1 VEDKALLA
9 ELLAAE
15 TEDAVLEIL
24 TKKGLLNDEKRWRF
38 LGGMLNNQSIVHNQQ
53 TTAAAA
59 LVEKVTN
66 AIDAILMRKVRAA
79 GIDPRGPKAPQN
91 MPDAVEKYYGDLTD
105 DKVDVRKLAEES
117 MILYATGTKA
127 SPSISLYDAGEGQLA
142 EDFPKTFCSLIF
154 GSAEGAY
161 KGAVEFTQG
170 RFNMGGTG
178 VLPFCGDN
186 RKMQLIVSRVP
197 DDMCSKPHEWAFTV
211 FCFFPHKS
219 SPSWKYL
226 VGPDGNVMTA
236 GAEPMALVPK
246 MAAKSG
252 ELCPPRERKVPSG
265 TLIKMYDFKAPRSNI
280 CGELFRKLEDYL
292 LKPVLPLRLIECRE
306 GYKANVMQTTIWNR
320 LAKWNRKNLEPGF
333 EDGASIQIKLST
345 GETVPAEVRV
355 FKMLDKDAPDQDAP
369 QTGLRALINGQSHA
383 KRDTQFFKTN
393 AVNLEHIAGS
403 MLVTLD
409 CTGLNQTSR
418 NAMFMANRET
428 FREDDI
434 QKDLFKKLQK
444 ELKSHEGLQALNKK
458 RYEEKV
464 ANATSDELGISALE
478 ELLATDP
485 TLADLFSSMMPGK
498 VAASTKKQNPGD
510 KVTGDSKADFVGKEF
525 PTYFK
530 RADGMTIVK
539 IDLPQDDDART
550 SFNTDVVNNYFTRPK
565 HAGKVKFVGALEPTF
580 HLFNGRLTFTF
591 HAPKKAVIGTT
602 MMTQMEISDD
612 AGHGPFKLVVT
623 ATIVAPREKSEP
635 KPPKEPQQAQDSP
648 SRPNVIEVNR
658 GPEALPLTIEKVP
671 DTNRLQL
678 AINKDSKLLEQARNL
693 KKPEE
698 VPAVEFVF
706 KYGLALIAMGL
717 LENVKHTD
725 AWKTSEEQ
733 CRKNIQDHCAGVAR
747 VIVPL
752 CLTLPQK
759 LPKAA

>member
-1 VEDKALLA
+1 VQDKQLLT

-15 TEDAVLEIL
+15 TEESALEIL
-24 TKKGLLNDEKRWRF
+24 TQKGLLSDEKRWRF
-38 LGGMLNNQSIVHNQQ
+38 LGDMPNNQSIVHNQQ
-53 TTAAAA
+53 TTAPAA

-91 MPDAVEKYYGDLTD
+91 MPDAVDKFFGDLNNDT
-105 DKVDVRKLAEES
+105 VDIRKLAEES
-117 MILYATGTKA
+117 MVLYATGTKA
-127 SPSISLYDAGEGQLA
+127 LPSISLYDAGEGQLA

-178 VLPFCGDN
+178 VLPFCGEN

-226 VGPDGNVMTA
+226 VGTDGAVMTA
-236 GAEPMALVPK
+236 GAEPMGLLPK
-246 MAAKSG
+246 LAAKSG
-252 ELCPPRERKVPSG
+252 ELCAPRERMVPSG
-265 TLIKMYDFKAPRSNI
+265 TLIKMYNFKAPRSNI

-292 LKPVLPLRLIECRE
+292 LKPVLPLRLVECRE
-306 GYKANVMQTTIWNR
+306 GYTAKVMQNTIWNR
-320 LAKWNRKNLEPGF
+320 LSKWNRKNLEPGF
-333 EDGASIQIKLST
+333 EDGASIQIKLFT
-345 GETVPAEVRV
+345 DETILGEVRV
-355 FKMLDKDAPDQDAP
+355 FKILDKDDPDAEAP

-393 AVNLEHIAGS
+393 AVDLEHIAGS

-409 CTGLNQTSR
+409 CTSLNQTSR
-418 NAMFMANRET
+418 NAIFMANREH
-428 FREDDI
+428 FRDDDLL
-434 QKDLFKKLQK
+434 KDLFRKLQK
-444 ELKSHEGLQALNKK
+444 ELKNHEGLNALNKQ
-458 RYEEKV
+458 RYEEKIK
-464 ANATSDELGISALE
+464 NATSDDLGISALE
-478 ELLATDP
+478 ELLANDP
-485 TLADLFSSMMPGK
+485 SLADLFNSMMPGK
-498 VAASTKKQNPGD
+498 VAAATAKQNPGD
-510 KVTGDSKADFVGKEF
+510 KVVGDPKQQYVGKEY

-530 RADGMTIVK
+530 RSDGMTSVK
-539 IDLPQDDDART
+539 INLPQDDDART
-550 SFNTDVVNNYFTRPK
+550 SFNTDVINNYFSRPK
-565 HAGKVKFVGALEPTF
+565 HAGKVKFVGQLEPTF

-591 HAPKKAVIGTT
+591 HAPKKAVVGTSLV
-602 MMTQMEISDD
+602 TQIEISDD
-612 AGHGPFKLVVT
+612 AGHGPFKLAVT
-623 ATIVAPREKSEP
+623 ATITPPREKTEP
-635 KPPKEPQQAQDSP
+635 KPPKEPQQAQESP
-648 SRPNVIEVNR
+648 SRPDVIEVMN
-658 GPEALPLTIEKVP
+658 GPDGLPLTIEKVP
-671 DTNRLQL
+671 NTNRLQL
-678 AINKDSKLLEQARNL
+678 AVNKESKLLDQAKLL

-717 LENVKHTD
+717 LENAKQTKE
-725 AWKTSEEQ
+725 WKENEEQ
-733 CRKNIQDHCAGVAR
+733 CRKNIQEHCAGVAR

-759 LPKAA
+759 LPKVA

>member
-1 VEDKALLA
+1 MQDSQLLM

-15 TEDAVLEIL
+15 TEEAALEIL

-38 LGGMLNNQSIVHNQQ
+38 LGGMPNNQSIVHNQQ

-91 MPDAVEKYYGDLTD
+91 MPDAIDKFYGDLTD
-105 DKVDVRKLAEES
+105 DKIDVRKLAEES

-127 SPSISLYDAGEGQLA
+127 LPSISLYDTGEGQLA

-226 VGPDGNVMTA
+226 VGSDGNVMTA
-236 GAEPMALVPK
+236 GAEPLALVPK
-246 MAAKSG
+246 LAAKSG
-252 ELCPPRERKVPSG
+252 ELCAPRERKVPSG
-265 TLIKMYDFKAPRSNI
+265 TLIKMYNFKAPRSNI

-306 GYKANVMQTTIWNR
+306 GYTAKVMQNTIWNR

-345 GETVPAEVRV
+345 GETIPAEVRV
-355 FKMLDKDAPDQDAP
+355 FKILDKDDPDQDAP

-383 KRDTQFFKTN
+383 KRDTQFFKTKQ
-393 AVNLEHIAGS
+393 VDLEHIAGS

-409 CTGLNQTSR
+409 CTSLNQTSR
-418 NAMFMANRET
+418 NAIFMANRET
-428 FREDDI
+428 FREDDLL
-434 QKDLFKKLQK
+434 KDLFKKLQK
-444 ELKSHEGLQALNKK
+444 ELKNHEGLKALNQQ
-458 RYEEKV
+458 RYEEKIK
-464 ANATSDELGISALE
+464 NATSDELGISALE
-478 ELLATDP
+478 ELLANDP
-485 TLADLFSSMMPGK
+485 SLADLFSSMLPGK
-498 VAASTKKQNPGD
+498 VAAATATKNPGD
-510 KVTGDSKADFVGKEF
+510 KVAGEPNEYVGKEF

-530 RADGMTIVK
+530 RADGLTVVRV
-539 IDLPQDDDART
+539 DLPKGDDTRV
-550 SFNTDVVNNYFTRPK
+550 SFVTDVANNYLTRPK
-565 HAGKVKFVGALEPTF
+565 HPGIVTTTGSFEPSSR
-580 HLFNGRLTFTF
+580 LFNGRFTLTF
-591 HAPKKAVIGTT
+591 HCPKKAVVGTT
-602 MMTQMEISDD
+602 ETTEVLIKDD
-612 AGHGPFKLVVT
+612 ANHSFKLTVHVTVVP
-623 ATIVAPREKSEP
+623 AREKREREP
-635 KPPKEPQQAQDSP
+635 NHDKVQTQESP
-648 SRPNVIEVNR
+648 SRPDVIEVNN
-658 GPEALPLTIEKVP
+658 GADALPLTVEREP
-671 DTNRLQL
+671 GSTRLKL
-678 AINKDSKLLEQARNL
+678 ALNKDSHLLEQAKHTRP
-693 KKPEE
+693 PEE
-698 VPAVEFVF
+698 KPAVDFVF

-717 LENVKHTD
+717 LENVKPTS
-725 AWKTSEEQ
+725 AWKENEEQ
-733 CRKNIQDHCAGVAR
+733 CRKDINAHCAGVAR

>member
-1 VEDKALLA
+1 MEDKALLA
-9 ELLAAE
+9 ALLAAE
-15 TEDAVLEIL
+15 TEEAALEVLD
-24 TKKGLLNDEKRWRF
+24 KRGLFNDEKRWKV

-59 LVEKVTN
+59 MVEKVTN

-79 GIDPRGPKAPQN
+79 GIDPRGPQAPQS
-91 MPDAVEKYYGDLTD
+91 MPAAIEKFYGDLND
-105 DKVDVRKLAEES
+105 DNVDVRKLAEES
-117 MILYATGTKA
+117 MVMYATGSNA
-127 SPSISLYDAGEGQLA
+127 LPSIALYDAGEGQLA

-178 VLPFCGDN
+178 VLPFCGEN

-197 DDMCSKPHEWAFTV
+197 DDMNPKPHDWAFTV

-226 VGPDGNVMTA
+226 VGTDGNVMTA
-236 GAEPMALVPK
+236 GSEPMGLVPK
-246 MAAKSG
+246 LLAKSG
-252 ELCPPRERKVPSG
+252 EVCAPRERKVTSG
-265 TLIKMYDFKAPRSNI
+265 TLIKMYNFKSPKSNI
-280 CGELFRKLEDYL
+280 CGELYRKLEDYL

-306 GYKANVMQTTIWNR
+306 HYKANVMQITIWNR
-320 LAKWNRKNLEPGF
+320 LAKWSKKKLEEGF
-333 EDGASIQIKLST
+333 EDGASIQIKLVS
-345 GETVPAEVRV
+345 GETIPAEVRV
-355 FKMLDKDAPDQDAP
+355 FKMEKDDSEQDAP

-418 NAMFMANRET
+418 NAIFMANRET
-428 FREDDI
+428 FRDDDLL
-434 QKDLFKKLQK
+434 KDLFKKLQK
-444 ELKSHEGLQALNKK
+444 ELRNHEGLQALNKK

-478 ELLATDP
+478 ELLQTDP
-485 TLADLFSSMMPGK
+485 SLAELFSSMMPGK
-498 VAASTKKQNPGD
+498 IAAATKKLNPGD
-510 KVTGDSKADFVGKEF
+510 KVTGDPKPEFVGKEY
-525 PTYFK
+525 PTFF
-530 RADGMTIVK
+530 RRSDGMTVVK
-539 IDLPQDDDART
+539 IDLPKDDDART
-550 SFNTDVVNNYFTRPK
+550 SFNTDVVNNYFSRPK
-565 HAGKVKFVGALEPTF
+565 HAGKVKFVGQLEPTF

-591 HAPKKAVIGTT
+591 HAPKKAVVGTA
-602 MMTQMEISDD
+602 MMTQIEISDD

-623 ATIVAPREKSEP
+623 ATIVSPREKAEP
-635 KPPKEPQQAQDSP
+635 KPPKPPQTAQESP

-658 GPEALPLTIEKVP
+658 GPDALPLTIEKEP
-671 DTNRLQL
+671 NSTRLQL
-678 AINKDSKLLEQARNL
+678 AVNKDSKLLEQAKLL

-717 LENVKHTD
+717 LENVKQTPE
-725 AWKTSEEQ
+725 WKTNEQQ
-733 CRKNIQDHCAGVAR
+733 CRKNIEEHCAGIAR

>member
-1 VEDKALLA
+1 MMEDKALLA
-9 ELLAAE
+9 EFLAAE
-15 TEDAVLEIL
+15 TEESALEIL
-24 TKKGLLNDEKRWRF
+24 TKKGLLNDDKRWRV
-38 LGGMLNNQSIVHNQQ
+38 LGGMPNNQSIVHNQQ

-59 LVEKVTN
+59 MVEKVTN

-79 GIDPRGPKAPQN
+79 GIDPRGPKAPQS
-91 MPDAVEKYYGDLTD
+91 MPAAVEKFYGDLSESD
-105 DKVDVRKLAEES
+105 DIRKLAEES
-117 MILYATGTKA
+117 MVMYATG
-127 SPSISLYDAGEGQLA
+127 SNSLPSISLYDAGEGQLA

-197 DDMCSKPHEWAFTV
+197 DDMNPNPHDWAFTV

-226 VGPDGNVMTA
+226 VGTDGNVMTA
-236 GAEPMALVPK
+236 GGEPMGLVPK
-246 MAAKSG
+246 LLAKSG
-252 ELCPPRERKVPSG
+252 EVCAPRERKVTSG
-265 TLIKMYDFKAPRSNI
+265 TLIKMYNFKSPKSNI
-280 CGELFRKLEDYL
+280 CGELYRKLEDYL

-306 GYKANVMQTTIWNR
+306 HYKANVMQITIWNR
-320 LAKWNRKNLEPGF
+320 LAKWSKKKLEEGF
-333 EDGASIQIKLST
+333 EDGASIQIKLVS

-355 FKMLDKDAPDQDAP
+355 FKMEKDDSEQDAP

-418 NAMFMANRET
+418 NAIFMANRET
-428 FREDDI
+428 FRDDDLL
-434 QKDLFKKLQK
+434 KDLFKKLQK
-444 ELKSHEGLQALNKK
+444 ELRNHEGLQALNKK

-478 ELLATDP
+478 EMLATDP
-485 TLADLFSSMMPGK
+485 DLADLFSSMMPGK
-498 VAASTKKQNPGD
+498 IAAATKKLNPGD
-510 KVTGDSKADFVGKEF
+510 KVEGDPKPDFVGKEF

-530 RADGMTIVK
+530 RSDGMTVVTVN
-539 IDLPQDDDART
+539 LPKDDDART
-550 SFNTDVVNNYFTRPK
+550 SFNTDVVNNYFSRPK
-565 HAGKVKFVGALEPTF
+565 HAGKVKFVGQLEPTF
-580 HLFNGRLTFTF
+580 HLFNGRLTFTY
-591 HAPKKAVIGTT
+591 HAPKKAVVGTSL
-602 MMTQMEISDD
+602 MTQIEITDD

-623 ATIVAPREKSEP
+623 ATIVPPREKAEP
-635 KPPKEPQQAQDSP
+635 KPPKPPQTAQESP
-648 SRPNVIEVNR
+648 SRPNVIEVTR
-658 GPEALPLTIEKVP
+658 GPDALPLTIEKEP
-671 DTNRLQL
+671 NTNRLQL
-678 AINKDSKLLEQARNL
+678 AINKDSKLLEQAKNL
-693 KKPEE
+693 KKPED

-717 LENVKHTD
+717 LENIKQTTE
-725 AWKTSEEQ
+725 WKTNEQQ
-733 CRKNIQDHCAGVAR
+733 CRKNIEEHCAGVAR

>member
-1 VEDKALLA
+1 
-9 ELLAAE
+9 
-15 TEDAVLEIL
+15 
-24 TKKGLLNDEKRWRF
+24 
-38 LGGMLNNQSIVHNQQ
+38 MPNNQSVVQAQQ
-53 TTAAAA
+53 STAAAA
-59 LVEKVTN
+59 LVEKITN
-66 AIDAILMRKVRAA
+66 GIDAILMRKVRAA
-79 GIDPRGPKAPQN
+79 GIDPRDPDKAPGS
-91 MPDAVEKYYGDLTD
+91 MTKAVEKFYGDLS
-105 DKVDVRKLAEES
+105 DKSREEIRQIAEDS
-117 MILYATGTKA
+117 MILYATGTKSRPA
-127 SPSISLYDAGEGQLA
+127 ISFYDAGEGQHA
-142 EDFPKTFCSLIF
+142 EDFAKTFCSLIY
-154 GSAEGAY
+154 GSDEGSY
-161 KGAVEFTQG
+161 KGAVPFAQG

-178 VLPFCGDN
+178 VLPFCGDG

-197 DDMCSKPHEWAFTV
+197 DDMCKTPHDWGFTV
-211 FCFFPHKS
+211 FCFFPSTS

-226 VGPDGNVMTA
+226 VGTDGKIMTA
-236 GAEPMALVPK
+236 GSVPLGLVPK
-246 MAAKSG
+246 LFAKAG
-252 ELCPPRERKVPSG
+252 EICKPRERKVPSG
-265 TLIKMYDFKAPRSNI
+265 TLIKMYDYKAPKSNI
-280 CGELFRKLEDYL
+280 CGELYRKLEDYL
-292 LKPVLPLRLIECRE
+292 LKPMLPLRVIECRAE
-306 GYKANVMQTTIWNR
+306 YSAKVMQNTIWNR
-320 LAKWNRKNLEPGF
+320 LTAWGKDKLEEGF

-345 GETVPAEVRV
+345 GETIPAEVRV
-355 FKMLDKDAPDQDAP
+355 FKILDNDDPEQDAP

-383 KRDTQFFKTN
+383 KRDTQFFKTK
-393 AVNLEHIAGS
+393 AVDKEHIAGS

-409 CTGLNQTSR
+409 CTALNQTSR
-418 NAMFMANRET
+418 NAIFMSNREN
-428 FREDDI
+428 FREDPLLQEI
-434 QKDLFKKLQK
+434 LKKLQR
-444 ELKSHEGLQALNKK
+444 ELRSHEGLQTLNKK
-458 RYEEKV
+458 RYEEKI

-498 VAASTKKQNPGD
+498 IAAATKKLNPGD
-510 KVTGDSKADFVGKEF
+510 KVEGDPKPEFVGKEF

-530 RADGMTIVK
+530 RADGMTVVSIN
-539 IDLPQDDDART
+539 LPKDDDART

-565 HAGKVKFVGALEPTF
+565 HAGQVKFMGQLEPTF

-602 MMTQMEISDD
+602 FMTQIEISDD
-612 AGHGPFKLVVT
+612 AGHGPFKLVVK
-623 ATIVAPREKSEP
+623 ATITAPREKGEPPPP
-635 KPPKEPQQAQDSP
+635 KPPKEAQDSP

-658 GPEALPLTIEKVP
+658 GPDAMPLTIEKEP
-671 DTNRLQL
+671 NTNRLVL
-678 AINKDSKLLEQARNL
+678 AVNRDSKLLEQAKNL

-725 AWKTSEEQ
+725 EWKNNEEQ

>member
-1 VEDKALLA
+1 VQDKQLLD

-15 TEDAVLEIL
+15 TEEAALEIL
-24 TKKGLLNDEKRWRF
+24 TKEGLLNDEKRWRF
-38 LGGMLNNQSIVHNQQ
+38 LGDMPNNQSIVHNQQ

-91 MPDAVEKYYGDLTD
+91 MPDAVVKFYGDLTD

-127 SPSISLYDAGEGQLA
+127 LPSISLYDAGEGQLA
-142 EDFPKTFCSLIF
+142 EDFAKTFCSLIF

-197 DDMCSKPHEWAFTV
+197 DDMCSKPHEWAFTA

-226 VGPDGNVMTA
+226 VGSDGNLMTA
-236 GAEPMALVPK
+236 GSEPMGLVPK
-246 MAAKSG
+246 LAAKSG
-252 ELCPPRERKVPSG
+252 ELCAPRERKVPSG

-292 LKPVLPLRLIECRE
+292 LKPMLPLRLIECRE

-333 EDGASIQIKLST
+333 EDGASIQIKLAT

-355 FKMLDKDAPDQDAP
+355 FKILDKDDPDQDAP

-409 CTGLNQTSR
+409 CTSLNQTSR

-428 FREDDI
+428 FREDDV

-458 RYEEKV
+458 RYEEKI

-498 VAASTKKQNPGD
+498 VAAATKKLNPGD
-510 KVTGDSKADFVGKEF
+510 KVVGDPKADFVGKEF

-530 RADGMTIVK
+530 RADGMMVVK
-539 IDLPQDDDART
+539 IALPQDDDART
-550 SFNTDVVNNYFTRPK
+550 SFNTDVTNNYFTRPK
-565 HAGKVKFVGALEPTF
+565 HAGQVKFVGQLEPTF

-591 HAPKKAVIGTT
+591 HAPKKAVVGTAL
-602 MMTQMEISDD
+602 MTQIEISDD

-623 ATIVAPREKSEP
+623 ATIVPSREKAEP

-648 SRPNVIEVNR
+648 SRPDVIEVNR

-671 DTNRLQL
+671 KLRLAGLTNVSR
-678 AINKDSKLLEQARNL
+678 
-693 KKPEE
+693 
-698 VPAVEFVF
+698 
-706 KYGLALIAMGL
+706 
-717 LENVKHTD
+717 
-725 AWKTSEEQ
+725 
-733 CRKNIQDHCAGVAR
+733 
-747 VIVPL
+747 
-752 CLTLPQK
+752 
-759 LPKAA
+759 

>member
-1 VEDKALLA
+1 VQDKQLLN

-15 TEDAVLEIL
+15 TEETALEVL
-24 TKKGLLNDEKRWRF
+24 TKNGLLGDETRWCF
-38 LGGMLNNQSIVHNQQ
+38 LGNMPNNQSIVHNQQ
-53 TTAAAA
+53 TNPSAA

-91 MPDAVEKYYGDLTD
+91 MPEAVDKFYGDLTD
-105 DKVDVRKLAEES
+105 DKLDVRKLAEES
-117 MILYATGTKA
+117 MILYATGTK
-127 SPSISLYDAGEGQLA
+127 SLPSISLYDSGEGQLA

-178 VLPFCGDN
+178 VLPYCGDN

-197 DDMCSKPHEWAFTV
+197 DDMCSKSHEWAFTV

-226 VGPDGNVMTA
+226 VGSDGNVMTA
-236 GAEPMALVPK
+236 GAEPLALVPK
-246 MAAKSG
+246 LAAKSG
-252 ELCPPRERKVPSG
+252 ELCAPRERKVPSG
-265 TLIKMYDFKAPRSNI
+265 TLIKMYNFKAPRSNI

-306 GYKANVMQTTIWNR
+306 GYAAKVMQNTIWNR

-345 GETVPAEVRV
+345 GETIPAEVRV
-355 FKMLDKDAPDQDAP
+355 FKILDKDDPDQDAP

-393 AVNLEHIAGS
+393 AVDLEHIAGS

-409 CTGLNQTSR
+409 CTSLNQTSR
-418 NAMFMANRET
+418 NAIFMANRET
-428 FREDDI
+428 FREDDLL
-434 QKDLFKKLQK
+434 KDLFKKLQR
-444 ELKSHEGLQALNKK
+444 ELKNHEGLKALNKQ
-458 RYEEKV
+458 RYEEKIK
-464 ANATSDELGISALE
+464 NATSDDLGISALE
-478 ELLATDP
+478 ELLANDP
-485 TLADLFSSMMPGK
+485 SLAELFSSMMPGK
-498 VAASTKKQNPGD
+498 VAAATVKQNPGD
-510 KVTGDSKADFVGKEF
+510 KVVGVPKESFVGKEF

-530 RADGMTIVK
+530 RADGMMSVK
-539 IDLPQDDDART
+539 INLPMDDDART
-550 SFNTDVVNNYFTRPK
+550 SFNTDVVNSYFSRPK
-565 HAGKVKFVGALEPTF
+565 HAGNVKFVGQLEPTF

-591 HAPKKAVIGTT
+591 HAPKKAVVGTAL
-602 MMTQMEISDD
+602 MTQIEITDD

-623 ATIVAPREKSEP
+623 STIVPPREKTMP
-635 KPPKEPQQAQDSP
+635 KAPKEPQQAQDSP
-648 SRPNVIEVNR
+648 SRPDVIEVMN
-658 GPEALPLTIEKVP
+658 GPEGLPLTIEKVP
-671 DTNRLQL
+671 NTNRFQL
-678 AINKDSKLLEQARNL
+678 AVNKESKLLDQAKLL

-717 LENVKHTD
+717 LENAKQTHE
-725 AWKTSEEQ
+725 WKEKEEQ
-733 CRKNIQDHCAGVAR
+733 CRKNIQEHCAGIAR

>member
-1 VEDKALLA
+1 MQDNQLLD
-9 ELLAAE
+9 EFLAAE
-15 TEDAVLEIL
+15 NEEVALEIL

-38 LGGMLNNQSIVHNQQ
+38 LGNMPNNQSVVHAQQ
-53 TTAAAA
+53 STAAAA

-79 GIDPRGPKAPQN
+79 GIDPRSPKAPQS
-91 MPDAVEKYYGDLTD
+91 MPAAVEKFYGDLSESGEI
-105 DKVDVRKLAEES
+105 RKLAEES
-117 MILYATGTKA
+117 MVLYATG
-127 SPSISLYDAGEGQLA
+127 SNLLPSISLYDAGEGQLA

-226 VGPDGNVMTA
+226 VGTDGNVMTA
-236 GAEPMALVPK
+236 GAEPLGLVPK
-246 MAAKSG
+246 LMAKSG
-252 ELCPPRERKVPSG
+252 ELCAPRERKVPSG
-265 TLIKMYDFKAPRSNI
+265 TLIKMYNFKAPRSNI

-306 GYKANVMQTTIWNR
+306 HYKANVMQNTIWNR
-320 LAKWNRKNLEPGF
+320 LAKWNYKKLEEGF
-333 EDGASIQIKLST
+333 EDGASVQIKLSS
-345 GETVPAEVRV
+345 GETIPAEVRV
-355 FKMLDKDAPDQDAP
+355 FKMMDKDDPDQDAP

-383 KRDTQFFKTN
+383 KRDTQFFKTK
-393 AVNLEHIAGS
+393 AVDLEHIAGS

-409 CTGLNQTSR
+409 CTGLSQTSR
-418 NAMFMANRET
+418 NAIFMANRET
-428 FREDDI
+428 FREDALL
-434 QKDLFKKLQK
+434 QDLFKKLQK
-444 ELKSHEGLQALNKK
+444 ELRDHEGLNALNKK
-458 RYEEKV
+458 RYEEKI

-478 ELLATDP
+478 ELLANDP
-485 TLADLFSSMMPGK
+485 SLADLFSSMLPGK
-498 VAASTKKQNPGD
+498 AAAAMASQNPGQ
-510 KVTGDSKADFVGKEF
+510 KATGDPKPYVGKEY

-530 RADGMTIVK
+530 RADGLTVVRVN
-539 IDLPQDDDART
+539 LPKGDDTRV
-550 SFNTDVVNNYFTRPK
+550 SFITDVKNNYFTRNK
-565 HAGKVKFVGALEPTF
+565 HPGSVTTTGPFEPSSR
-580 HLFNGRLTFTF
+580 LFNGRLTLTF
-591 HAPKKAVIGTT
+591 HCPKKALVGSTDTT
-602 MMTQMEISDD
+602 EVFIKDD
-612 AGHGPFKLVVT
+612 AGHSFKLTVHVTVVQ
-623 ATIVAPREKSEP
+623 PREKRE
-635 KPPKEPQQAQDSP
+635 KDPPQDKMQTQDSP
-648 SRPNVIEVNR
+648 SRPDVIEVNN
-658 GPEALPLTIEKVP
+658 GPEALPLTVERIP
-671 DTNRLQL
+671 GTTRLQL
-678 AINKDSKLLEQARNL
+678 ALNKDSRLLEQAKHTRA
-693 KKPEE
+693 PEE
-698 VPAVEFVF
+698 QLAVDFVF

-717 LENVKHTD
+717 LENVKPTS
-725 AWKTSEEQ
+725 AWKENEEQ
-733 CRKNIQDHCAGVAR
+733 CRKAINEHCAGVAR